1 MQQNKVLA
9 KYEISGTTPIKET
22 EMFLLSKLE
31 YDWIASRI
39 VPELGN

>member
-22 EMFLLSKLE
+22 EMFLSKLE